1 MKHIFIVNPAAGRSS
16 AYASIEAALS
26 RHRDFDV
33 EIYETKHPHDA
44 IVYSR
49 QYCKTHT
56 EHLRFYA
63 CGGDG
68 TINEVANGIYG
79 FPHASMSCYPCG
91 SGNDFVK
98 YYGGSERFLD
108 MEQLML
114 AGESAIDLMKVNGHI
129 AINVINFGFDGSV
142 AETMAS
148 VRRKR
153 IIGGK
158 NAYVTGI
165 VKAFFTAMRTQ
176 CKVYADGELLNP
188 DGKMLLSTIAC
199 GKYVGG
205 AYCVAPKSDNTDG
218 LLDVSVCNPVSR
230 FTLIRMIG
238 TYKAG
243 RHLDDPRLASIF
255 TFRRAK
261 KVVIETPQKMSIS
274 LDGEIIQDTHFEI
287 EVLPS
292 AIRFAVP
299 GEVEAV
305 TPQEMVL

>member
-16 AYASIEAALS
+16 AYASIEAALQ
-26 RHRDFDV
+26 RHQDFDV
-33 EIYETKHPHDA
+33 EIYETKQPRDA
-44 IVYSR
+44 IAYIR
-49 QYCKTHT
+49 QYCETHS
-56 EHLRFYA
+56 EPVRFYA

-114 AGESAIDLMKVNGHI
+114 ADEQPIDLMQVNGHI
-129 AINVINFGFDGSV
+129 AINVVNFGFDGSV

-148 VRRKR
+148 VRRKP
-153 IIGGK
+153 ILGGR
-158 NAYVTGI
+158 NAYTTGI
-165 VKAFFTAMRTQ
+165 LKAFFTSMRTK

-199 GKYVGG
+199 GRYVGG
-205 AYCVAPKSDNTDG
+205 AYCCAPTSDNTDG
-218 LLDVSVCNPVSR
+218 LLDVSVANPVSR
-230 FTLIRMIG
+230 LTLIRMIG

-243 RHLDDPRLASIF
+243 RHLNDPRLASVF
-255 TFRRAK
+255 AFRQAK
-261 KVVIETPQKMSIS
+261 KVVLEVPKKMSVC
-274 LDGEIIQDTHFEI
+274 LDGEIIRDTQFEI
-287 EVLPS
+287 EILPA

-299 GEVEAV
+299 GIKGAAQSQEAAV
-305 TPQEMVL
+305 